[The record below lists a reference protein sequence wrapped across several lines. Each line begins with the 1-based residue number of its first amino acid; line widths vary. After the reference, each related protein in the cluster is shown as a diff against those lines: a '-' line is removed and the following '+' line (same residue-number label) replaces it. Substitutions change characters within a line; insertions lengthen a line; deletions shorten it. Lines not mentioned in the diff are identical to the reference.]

1 MLRHL
6 RTCRSCKP
14 GSVPGAN
21 PGPLSFIWDGSLLPP
36 RATYPPASGE
46 QPLTAGIHGL
56 ATHGT
61 YGRAT
66 SLPPRWALTPPFHP
80 YPQSPA
86 GGRSLLRSHNL
97 TAVRPLACVVLC
109 VARTFLSRPAAGSDR
124 ADLPWQRYL
133 SFIWDGSLLPPRAT
147 YPPASGEQPLTAGIH
162 GLATHGTYGRATS
175 LPPRWALTPP
185 FHPYPQSPAGGRSL
199 LRSHNLT
206 AVRPLACVVLC
217 VARTFLSRPAAGS
230 DRADLPWQR

>member
-1 MLRHL
+1 MRRLCA
-6 RTCRSCKP
+6 CRPCKP

-80 YPQSPA
+80 YPPDVPSNAPAVSKDARRIAARTRAVILCYAPTTSRLSSCWLARCSVLPGLSSPGGA
-86 GGRSLLRSHNL
+86 GG
-97 TAVRPLACVVLC
+97 
-109 VARTFLSRPAAGSDR
+109 DK
-124 ADLPWQRYL
+124 ADLRGKDRQFGGKKHL
-133 SFIWDGSLLPPRAT
+133 SDGIFAPCGRFS
-147 YPPASGEQPLTAGIH
+147 ASG
-162 GLATHGTYGRATS
+162 GLWR
-175 LPPRWALTPP
+175 R
-185 FHPYPQSPAGGRSL
+185 R
-199 LRSHNLT
+199 
-206 AVRPLACVVLC
+206 
-217 VARTFLSRPAAGS
+217 
-230 DRADLPWQR
+230 QRIRFTQRNIR

>member
-1 MLRHL
+1 MRRLCA
-6 RTCRSCKP
+6 CRPCKP

-97 TAVRPLACVVLC
+97 TAVRPLACVALC
-109 VARTFLSRPAAGSDR
+109 VARTFLSRPRPAATERTCTAKVIKFGG
-124 ADLPWQRYL
+124 
-133 SFIWDGSLLPPRAT
+133 I
-147 YPPASGEQPLTAGIH
+147 PASGGAIFGKCV
-162 GLATHGTYGRATS
+162 
-175 LPPRWALTPP
+175 
-185 FHPYPQSPAGGRSL
+185 SL
-199 LRSHNLT
+199 LRTGRND
-206 AVRPLACVVLC
+206 AVHAKFFGNIGLNS
-217 VARTFLSRPAAGS
+217 TFAKG
-230 DRADLPWQR
+230 